1 MLLCLSVVLCCLAFF
16 LSISWMVK
24 YMCIHIV
31 RLSCNYIYMYIL
43 PVSDVEKVKENSCL
57 NEKVCVFGAGLEHG
71 VHKHLH

>member
-1 MLLCLSVVLCCLAFF
+1 
-16 LSISWMVK
+16 MVK
-24 YMCIHIV
+24 HMCIHIV

-57 NEKVCVFGAGLEHG
+57 NEKVCVFGAGLEHA